1 MSTMSHRAR
10 AAVLEEKDGPFVWQ
24 DIEIDDPRPD
34 EVLVRMVATGICA
47 TDAHVRRQKMPV
59 PLPVVLGHEGAGVV
73 ERLGSAV
80 TGLEPGD
87 HVALSYHF
95 CGRCPPCLSAH
106 PAYCD
111 LSWEANFAAARL
123 DGTQGLHRTG
133 TALHG
138 HFFGQSSFAT
148 HALTHQ
154 RNTVKIP
161 SDIPLE
167 LAAPLGCGLQTGAG
181 TVLRAFSASPGMSI
195 GVIGVGA
202 VGLAAVMAGNVVGAR
217 TVVAVDVDA
226 ARLDL
231 ARDLGATHVID
242 VRDTADLSTALRG
255 VTSRGLDIV
264 LETSGRAEN
273 LTAAVDSL
281 APRGRVGIVTFE
293 QGAGGGVTSPQL
305 ALGRSVHGIAQGDAV
320 SPLFLNTLADLW
332 RAGRFPV
339 DRLVTSYDADD
350 INLAFDDAAAGRVIK
365 AVLRFPG

>member
-1 MSTMSHRAR
+1 M
-10 AAVLEEKDGPFVWQ
+10 
-24 DIEIDDPRPD
+24 
-34 EVLVRMVATGICA
+34 
-47 TDAHVRRQKMPV
+47 
-59 PLPVVLGHEGAGVV
+59 PVVLGHEGAGVV
-73 ERLGSAV
+73 ERVGSAV

-87 HVALSYHF
+87 HVVLSYHS
-95 CGRCPPCLSAH
+95 CGRCPSCVSAH

-111 LSWEANFAAARL
+111 LAWEANFAAARL

-133 TALHG
+133 AELHG

-161 SDIPLE
+161 PDIPLE
-167 LAAPLGCGLQTGAG
+167 LTAPLGCGLQTGAG
-181 TVLRAFSASPGMSI
+181 TVLQAFSASPGVSI

-217 TVVAVDVDA
+217 AVVAVDVDA

-255 VTSRGLDIV
+255 VTPRGLDIV
-264 LETSGRAEN
+264 LETSGRAKN

-281 APRGRVGIVTFE
+281 APRGGW
-293 QGAGGGVTSPQL
+293 GS
-305 ALGRSVHGIAQGDAV
+305 
-320 SPLFLNTLADLW
+320 
-332 RAGRFPV
+332 
-339 DRLVTSYDADD
+339 
-350 INLAFDDAAAGRVIK
+350 
-365 AVLRFPG
+365 